1 MGWIPSREE
10 IEGEAS
16 KYNELKFFAKSK
28 NQIVAFIL
36 IVSGMSIFLI
46 DRFEY
51 LWVGIVFYLV
61 LAGFVYLNHRW
72 AILIFAIMYSLD
84 KILMISMGAR
94 PFSQL
99 LFGAVALIVSYSA
112 FRAATEIKKQSEKKS
127 KD

>member
-1 MGWIPSREE
+1 
-10 IEGEAS
+10 
-16 KYNELKFFAKSK
+16 
-28 NQIVAFIL
+28 
-36 IVSGMSIFLI
+36 
-46 DRFEY
+46 
-51 LWVGIVFYLV
+51 
-61 LAGFVYLNHRW
+61 
-72 AILIFAIMYSLD
+72 SLD